1 MEGWV
6 KIFSTKNSIQ
16 AEMLVFELQTIGIQA
31 VHINKKDSSYPVF
44 GLSDV
49 FVPVDAQ
56 TQAEEFLENVDL
68 DTSH

>member
-1 MEGWV
+1 MEGWA

-16 AEMLVFELQTIGIQA
+16 AEMIVFELQTVGIQA

-44 GLSDV
+44 GMCDV
-49 FVPVDAQ
+49 FVPVDAKL
-56 TQAEEFLENVDL
+56 QAEEFLESLDL